1 MSRTPA
7 WSYESSFEVDP
18 RSASRA
24 RAFVTRHLVDH
35 QLFDLVDS
43 IRLVTSELATNAVVH
58 SQGAFTVSL
67 SGQDNAVLLAV
78 QDTSPSP
85 PVPRTAEVMDTSGR
99 GMMLVSML
107 SQDWGVTADGEGLKT
122 VWASFARRLFGAAA
136 SQPSEGAFEEQVV
149 ARPRRPSA

>member
-24 RAFVTRHLVDH
+24 RAFVTHHLVDH

-43 IRLVTSELATNAVVH
+43 VRLVTSELATNAVVH
-58 SQGAFTVSL
+58 SRGSFTVSL
-67 SGQDNAVLLAV
+67 SGIDDAVLLAV
-78 QDTSPSP
+78 QDTSSSR
-85 PVPRTAEVMDTSGR
+85 PVPRTAEIMDTSGR
-99 GMMLVSML
+99 GMMLVGML

-122 VWASFARRLFGAAA
+122 VWASFARRLLGASA
-136 SQPSEGAFEEQVV
+136 SQPRASASDEQVV
-149 ARPRRPSA
+149 GSRVPRSD